1 MSFSIIIL
9 AAGKGTRMNSKIPKV
24 FHKVGN
30 LPMIFHVLNVSKL
43 LKPKTIAIVISNEIL
58 KYKNQIKKKY
68 KNIKFV
74 IQSQQLGTA
83 DAVKSAL
90 YEESLINSK
99 VTLILYGDT
108 PLISYKSL
116 KNVLKDLKKPMQI
129 FVYCLCLHLI
139 ITILMGDY

>member
-83 DAVKSAL
+83 RCC
-90 YEESLINSK
+90 
-99 VTLILYGDT
+99 
-108 PLISYKSL
+108 
-116 KNVLKDLKKPMQI
+116 KK
-129 FVYCLCLHLI
+129 CI
-139 ITILMGDY
+139 I

>member
-43 LKPKTIAIVISNEIL
+43 FKPKTIAMVISNEIL
-58 KYKNQIKKKY
+58 KYIKMTLKKY

-74 IQSQQLGTA
+74 IQGQQLGTA

-90 YEESLINSK
+90 
-99 VTLILYGDT
+99 
-108 PLISYKSL
+108 L
-116 KNVLKDLKKPMQI
+116 KNQLL
-129 FVYCLCLHLI
+129 F
-139 ITILMGDY
+139 

>member
-58 KYKNQIKKKY
+58 KYKNQIKK
-68 KNIKFV
+68 NIKILNLLF
-74 IQSQQLGTA
+74 
-83 DAVKSAL
+83 
-90 YEESLINSK
+90 SLNN
-99 VTLILYGDT
+99 LELQM
-108 PLISYKSL
+108 L
-116 KNVLKDLKKPMQI
+116 
-129 FVYCLCLHLI
+129 
-139 ITILMGDY
+139 

>member
-1 MSFSIIIL
+1 M
-9 AAGKGTRMNSKIPKV
+9 
-24 FHKVGN
+24 
-30 LPMIFHVLNVSKL
+30 SKL

-116 KNVLKDLKKPMQI
+116 KKCFERFKKNQCRSLCI
-129 FVYCLCLHLI
+129 VYVS
-139 ITILMGDY
+139 T